1 MDEKFIENLP
11 ELDSGVDAKLTE
23 LFEKAGTSEQVQ
35 EYTRIGVRSLALGAD
50 ELKNVVGELPALLG
64 GEPAKETPPDNKPNP
79 GQVIDLELKKDG
91 LPDLSSIDANAKP
104 IIEMLLKKNAENEQL
119 ATDAMAKAAQFES
132 EKEAEIFANKAKE
145 YENLPIQNLRDVLR
159 EVAKKAPDV
168 YKDLEA
174 GLTSTSKLM
183 AKSKAY
189 EQLGKEY
196 GTDSPQG
203 KVDQIVEQAMAKS
216 SGKVKKTTVLREA
229 YKSTGA
235 YDEEIADRRGQA

>member
-91 LPDLSSIDANAKP
+91 TPDLSSIDANAKP

-203 KVDQIVEQAMAKS
+203 KVDDIVKQAMAKS
-216 SGKVKKTTVLREA
+216 GGKVKKTDLIREA

-235 YDEEIADRRGQA
+235 YEDEIETRRGRA